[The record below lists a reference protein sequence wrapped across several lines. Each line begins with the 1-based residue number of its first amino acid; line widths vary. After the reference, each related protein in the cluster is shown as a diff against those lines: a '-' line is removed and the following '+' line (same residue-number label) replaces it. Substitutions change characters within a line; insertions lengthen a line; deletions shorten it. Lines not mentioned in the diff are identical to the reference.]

1 MASILDTLSNH
12 LDAGM
17 LSQLTSRLGANQ
29 DTTSRA
35 IAAAVPLL
43 LGALAKNA
51 SNPEGA
57 ERLHQALTRDH
68 DGSVLDQPAT
78 ITDNQRVNDGQ
89 AILGH
94 ILGDRRPVAE
104 QGISQASGLDISKVG
119 PLLAM
124 LAPVVLGAVGRT
136 RAKEKLDSQG
146 LARVLGQERA
156 DIGSRAPGVLG
167 AVGRLLDRDQDGSPL
182 NDISGML
189 GGLFGR
195 H

>member
-1 MASILDTLSNH
+1 MASILDTLSTH
-12 LDAGM
+12 LDPGV
-17 LSQLTSRLGANQ
+17 LSQLTSRLGTNEG
-29 DTTSRA
+29 DTSKA

-57 ERLHQALTRDH
+57 EELHQALVRHH

-78 ITDNQRVNDGQ
+78 VADDRRLDDGD

-94 ILGDRRPVAE
+94 VLGDRRSVAE
-104 QGISQASGLDISKVG
+104 QGISQASGLDLSKVG

-124 LAPVVLGAVGRT
+124 LAPMVMAALGRT
-136 RAKEKLDSQG
+136 RAQQGLDGQG

-156 DIGSRAPGVLG
+156 DLGARAPGVLG
-167 AVGRLLDRDQDGSPL
+167 AVGRLLDRDQDGSPI
-182 NDISGML
+182 NDIAGML

-195 H
+195 R

>member
-136 RAKEKLDSQG
+136 RAKEGLDSQG